1 MYSKEIS
8 FLLFINCSLFVNKP
22 LERPCKLSTV
32 SMVSMI
38 EKKLSID
45 SDKKTK
51 ISCQFSISI
60 VSDRKSI
67 VNCQLVIYLYRGIT
81 S

>member
-38 EKKLSID
+38 EKKLSFD

-51 ISCQFSISI
+51 RSCQFSISI

-67 VNCQLVIYLYRGIT
+67 VNCQLVVYT